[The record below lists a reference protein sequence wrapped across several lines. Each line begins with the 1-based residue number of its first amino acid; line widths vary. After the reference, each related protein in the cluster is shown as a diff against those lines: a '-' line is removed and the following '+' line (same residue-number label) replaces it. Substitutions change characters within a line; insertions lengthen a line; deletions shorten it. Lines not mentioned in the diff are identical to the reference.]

1 MRGGE
6 GRLGNRVDVR
16 LAGAGG
22 QGVVLAGVVLAQA
35 AILSGLNAT
44 QSQSYGPESRGGASC
59 SDVAIARG
67 EIGYPK
73 AEQLDVLVAL
83 TQEACDRYARE
94 LRPSGVLLVDERLVG
109 EPPVGEWSVYAL
121 PLLETARGV
130 SGGALGLNMVAL
142 GALVELTRLV
152 DERALE
158 QAVIARVPG
167 RHRELNLRAL
177 AAGRQLVARL
187 GQDGRWQWMGRALLD
202 GTGGGREGGL
212 PPQDGGPGGS
222 EGFGARSDGR
232 EAEATGDGGGARRDS
247 GT

>member
-1 MRGGE
+1 M
-6 GRLGNRVDVR
+6 DVR

-83 TQEACDRYARE
+83 TQEACDRYVRE
-94 LRPSGVLLVDERLVG
+94 LRPSGVLLVDDRLVG
-109 EPPVGEWSVYAL
+109 EPPAGAWSVYAL
-121 PLLETARGV
+121 PLMETARGV
-130 SGGALGLNMVAL
+130 SGGPLGLNMVAL

-152 DERALE
+152 DGQALERA
-158 QAVIARVPG
+158 VTARVPG

-187 GQDGRWQWMGRALLD
+187 GQDGSCQWLGHALA
-202 GTGGGREGGL
+202 GG
-212 PPQDGGPGGS
+212 
-222 EGFGARSDGR
+222 
-232 EAEATGDGGGARRDS
+232 TGDGG
-247 GT
+247 